1 MAKRNFT
8 TLISELTEGERKLM
22 EGWVHP
28 LSLVLRQCG
37 SRVQL
42 DGTGE
47 DTSIHLLG
55 DIDALRGLLKDC
67 PHGLDQEPQT
77 TSGAGAQS
85 RNQSGQAAWIR
96 ITYASLMAV
105 RRRGLYAST
114 TAFSSQSE
122 TRNRQP
128 IELPR

>member
-37 SRVQL
+37 SRLQL
-42 DGTGE
+42 YGTGE

-55 DIDALRGLLKDC
+55 DIDALRGLLKDVRTDLIKSHRL
-67 PHGLDQEPQT
+67 PQALERKAEIKAGKQHG
-77 TSGAGAQS
+77 SVS
-85 RNQSGQAAWIR
+85 RTLR
-96 ITYASLMAV
+96 
-105 RRRGLYAST
+105 
-114 TAFSSQSE
+114 
-122 TRNRQP
+122 
-128 IELPR
+128 